1 MNFKKKDLY
10 LILTVVYSC
19 MLIVSNIIAG
29 RTFDV
34 FNFTLPSAVIVFPI
48 VYIINDIL
56 TECFGFENAKK
67 TILLAFALNLI
78 SVLFFQIAIHLP
90 SAQDFTNYTSVLG
103 NTIKSL
109 CASFAGYLIGSFSNA
124 KIMAVMKNKFKNLLF
139 ARCVTSTLIGE
150 SLDAMIFISIMFV
163 GVLPLNVVLTMI
175 VTQALAKT
183 LYEIIIYPVTRKII
197 TAIKK

>member
-1 MNFKKKDLY
+1 MDNKKKDLY
-10 LILTVVYSC
+10 LILTVVYCC

-34 FNFTLPSAVIVFPI
+34 FNFTLPSAVIVFPV

-67 TILLAFALNLI
+67 TILLAFVLNLI

-90 SAQDFTNYTSVLG
+90 SAQDFSNYTTVLG
-103 NTIKSL
+103 NTIKAL
-109 CASFAGYLIGSFSNA
+109 CASFASYLIGSFSNA

-175 VTQALAKT
+175 VIQALAKT
-183 LYEIIIYPVTRKII
+183 LYEIIIYPVTKKII
-197 TAIKK
+197 TVIKK